1 MSPQMVPLIRRS
13 VTIEAA
19 GCNGRFFGSGAAAG
33 GGGGGGGGAA
43 AWVHTLAFAGLKMT
57 GLRLDHEICRS
68 MAQAAAASGG
78 DAK

>member
-1 MSPQMVPLIRRS
+1 MWPQMVPLIRRS

-19 GCNGRFFGSGAAAG
+19 GCYGRFFGSGAA

-57 GLRLDHEICRS
+57 GLRLDHEICRP